1 MVEEPRRHV
10 HYQDA
15 GEAMFLKAEDARKKE
30 SGAILVKPLG
40 KIVPGNA
47 HLGKQ
52 ELNGMDVKEAEA

>member
-1 MVEEPRRHV
+1 
-10 HYQDA
+10 
-15 GEAMFLKAEDARKKE
+15 MFLKAEDARKKE